1 MVKIA
6 LSQQGGQ
13 VPSLVGELGPH
24 KLCGMTKIIIIIINF
39 RQGNFRNPTQSF
51 HFVPHY
57 TVPGFGSESPYLIVL
72 LGSDSLGKTEKP

>member
-1 MVKIA
+1 MVKTV
-6 LSQQGGQ
+6 LPRQWGQ
-13 VPSLVGELGPH
+13 VRSLVRELGSH
-24 KLCGMTKIIIIIINF
+24 RLCGATKIIILIINF

-57 TVPGFGSESPYLIVL
+57 SVPAFGSQPSYLIVL